1 MTSLPSKKRLLL
13 RLFLTLAPLSMSL
26 ASCNDD
32 VSNIG
37 SSLVTDESNIV
48 VDSTFTITG
57 QSVTTGDLRSRTL
70 SQLIGNI
77 QARKY
82 GSLSSDFVTQL
93 MPSADFDT
101 TGVTPATVD
110 SLSLMLRFYSD
121 KITGDSM
128 LPMGVN
134 VFALTRQLPE
144 KLTSSFDP
152 TGYYDP
158 SSPVSSS
165 VYSSNLLYSD
175 SLEVI
180 GVHIIEAK
188 LPLSYG
194 QEYVKTYRSNPELFT
209 SPEAFA
215 SLFPGV
221 YVANSFGSGR
231 VTNIFNTRVVM
242 YYHSNTRYTNTSG
255 EERDTTIY
263 YTDIIAAST
272 PEVLTNNNLHFKIDP
287 YLSDLASKEALLV
300 GPLGYESRIKIP
312 IDDVISSFT
321 TGTIGSMGVVNSL
334 SLTIPAEEITNDYG
348 IEPPSHLLLVPSSDR
363 DKFFDEQDIP
373 DNKTSFIAAYDS
385 TNGRYVFSGLRPYMM
400 YMMEEEFDNEKR
412 EELSTFSL
420 VPVQVSTETYT
431 NSSYQTVE
439 IITAVGPNID
449 GPTMARLKLDE
460 AKLKLTY
467 STETVNF

>member
-1 MTSLPSKKRLLL
+1 MTSLPSKKRFLC
-13 RLFLTLAPLSMSL
+13 RLFLTLAPLSLSL
-26 ASCNDD
+26 VSCNDD

-37 SSLVTDESNIV
+37 SSLVTDQSSIV
-48 VDSTFTITG
+48 VDSAFTITG
-57 QSVTTGDLRSRTL
+57 KSVATGDLRSRTL
-70 SQLIGNI
+70 SQLIGSI

-128 LPMGVN
+128 IPMGVN
-134 VFALTRQLPE
+134 VFALNRQLPE

-158 SSPVSSS
+158 SSPISSS
-165 VYSSNLLYSD
+165 AYSSNLLYSD
-175 SLEVI
+175 SLEDI

-188 LPLSYG
+188 LPVSYG

-209 SPEAFA
+209 SPAAFA
-215 SLFPGV
+215 NLFPGV

-242 YYHSNTRYTNTSG
+242 YYHSKTRYTNSSG

-272 PEVLTNNNLHFKIDP
+272 PEVLTNNNLRFKIDP
-287 YLSDLASKEALLV
+287 ALSDLAAKALLV

-312 IDDVISSFT
+312 IYDVISSFKD
-321 TGTIGSMGVVNSL
+321 GTEGSMGVVNSL
-334 SLTIPAEEITNDYG
+334 SLSIPAEEITNDYG
-348 IEPPSHLLLVPSSDR
+348 IEPPSHLLMVPSRDR

-373 DNKTSFIAAYDS
+373 DNKTSYIAAYDS

-400 YMMEEEFDNEKR
+400 YMMEEELDKEER
-412 EELSTFSL
+412 EALSTFSL
-420 VPVQVSTETYT
+420 VPVQVSTESYT

-460 AKLKLTY
+460 SKLKLTY
-467 STETVNF
+467 STETVKF